1 MNYLRGFNQK
11 YETVESSLTIWKN
24 ATDCLHFAQAFE
36 NFKINV
42 NIIKSSM
49 MGYNGNEET
58 INSLKIAKMLKDVI
72 QLSSEFDFG
81 GIKSFES

>member
-1 MNYLRGFNQK
+1 
-11 YETVESSLTIWKN
+11 
-24 ATDCLHFAQAFE
+24 
-36 NFKINV
+36 
-42 NIIKSSM
+42 

-81 GIKSFES
+81 GIKSFESERIFISSTKSIVYSNACKNLPRSLQNYLKLTPEGDKA